1 VKGGEKYMTCRECG
15 KDISTVLLKEAKDAG
30 FCIACWDKPFP
41 ITSVCRADLLD
52 KFTPNQIAKF
62 DNGEMQYLAG
72 KLADA
77 YMNVFW
83 IDLEILAESILED
96 K

>member
-1 VKGGEKYMTCRECG
+1 MTCRECG
-15 KDISTVLLKEAKDAG
+15 KDINTILLQAAKEAG

-52 KFTPNQIAKF
+52 KFTPQQISNF
-62 DNGEMQYLAG
+62 DDGDMQELAE

-83 IDLEILAESILED
+83 IDVEIVAKFILAD

>member
-1 VKGGEKYMTCRECG
+1 MTCRECG
-15 KDISTVLLKEAKDAG
+15 KGNNTELLKEAKEAG
-30 FCIACWDKPFP
+30 LCIDCWDKPFS
-41 ITSVCRADLLD
+41 ITSVCRGDLTD
-52 KFTPNQIAKF
+52 KFTPEQIAQF
-62 DNGEMQYLAG
+62 DNGDMEYLAS

-83 IDLEILAESILED
+83 IDLEIIAESILED